1 MTGEVKARREA
12 ADKARN
18 FRLDFL
24 RGLKPEH
31 PLYKSSVAREARGE
45 AVEE

>member
-1 MTGEVKARREA
+1 MTGAVKAQREA
-12 ADKARN
+12 AQIARQ

-31 PLYKSSVAREARGE
+31 PLYNSPEARAVRGE
-45 AVEE
+45 AAG